1 MESLFCIPENSTTLK
16 INYVSIKIKKIKYTL
31 WEDRDLSVLISTMFL
46 EPNTVPGILYEF
58 NKIREREK
66 PQHLMDHFPQSLLPY
81 C

>member
-46 EPNTVPGILYEF
+46 EPNTVPGIL
-58 NKIREREK
+58 
-66 PQHLMDHFPQSLLPY
+66 
-81 C
+81 